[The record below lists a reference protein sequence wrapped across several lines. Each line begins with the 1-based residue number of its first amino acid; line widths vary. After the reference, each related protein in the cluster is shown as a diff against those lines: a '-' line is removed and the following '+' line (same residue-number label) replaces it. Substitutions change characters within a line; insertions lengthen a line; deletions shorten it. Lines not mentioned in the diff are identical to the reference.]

1 MNLSLTTSGGSAPSA
16 LQWTLGYSP
25 GSIGSINVAAGPAL
39 TPAGWTLTCQASSGT
54 VICIAIGMGDTVIA
68 GGTVA
73 IVTVGLGSAASGS
86 TVPMSVSGTLGALP
100 NGTGLAVTGTGGTI
114 TVLALV
120 PVINSATTASGTVGS
135 AFSYQIAATNSPTSY
150 AATGLPAG
158 LSVNTTTGL
167 LSGTPTAAGTS
178 TVTLSATNSGG
189 TGSATLTLT
198 IQPAAPVITSATSAS
213 GKVGSAFSY
222 QIAATNSPAS
232 YAATGL
238 PAGLSVNTTTGL
250 LSGTPTAAGT
260 STVTLSATNSGG
272 TGSATLTLTV
282 TAESPVITSATTA
295 SGTVGSTFS
304 YQIVATNSP
313 TSYAATGL
321 PAGLSFSTTTGL
333 ISGTPTAAGTSTV
346 KLRATNSDGTGKA
359 TLTLTIARRSDTV
372 PTTSKGIGPSEV
384 QPQNTVTDLFC
395 TPKIITAGSQATC
408 ELRLASTSA
417 ATPIQVTSNSGQ
429 VKAPSAV
436 LTRASQTHLTFQVIV
451 DAAAKEQVAT
461 ITAMAGPTT
470 AEDTIQVKP
479 SSGPVLIV
487 PGTQAARLGKALGF
501 TVTAVDPNGL
511 SVQLTASDVP
521 AGASFDA
528 ANGLFEWIPSAS
540 QSGKYKVTFGATNSG
555 GQSSS
560 VEVRVNVSSGVPS
573 VASAERLMCSP
584 GALASLNGSGFA
596 EPSSALSDPSGQSV
610 VLGDTRVRINDQYVP
625 VLAASDARVT
635 FLCPTLEPDTQ
646 LEMTVETDAGIS
658 EPLRAKMQ
666 EATPMI
672 FSLDGSGQNQGV
684 ISFAETTDLV
694 MARNFRVPAHPAQPG
709 DEILIWCSGLGLP
722 SQVPTVTVL
731 VEVGGVDAE
740 VESVHAVPGHVG
752 VYTIQARVPAVMNFG
767 DAVPVQ
773 VRVNTL
779 GGKQFNSNPV
789 RVAVELVSQ

>member
-1 MNLSLTTSGGSAPSA
+1 MPQFTSVRSLSLVLFSFLLAGLSASAQTTSLSLASGSAVQGSSLSLNLSLTTSGGSAPSA

-135 AFSYQIAATNSPTSY
+135 AFSYQIAATNSPT
-150 AATGLPAG
+150 
-158 LSVNTTTGL
+158 
-167 LSGTPTAAGTS
+167 
-178 TVTLSATNSGG
+178 
-189 TGSATLTLT
+189 
-198 IQPAAPVITSATSAS
+198 
-213 GKVGSAFSY
+213 
-222 QIAATNSPAS
+222 S